1 MLENAGKQ
9 MFKKKTNRSCGV
21 YGKFSC
27 GKKKTEQN
35 PRVDIGCARVLGTF
49 WMQRSSQQW
58 SAVEWGGRT
67 DS

>member
-1 MLENAGKQ
+1 MANSLVV
-9 MFKKKTNRSCGV
+9 R
-21 YGKFSC
+21 
-27 GKKKTEQN
+27 KKTEQN

-58 SAVEWGGRT
+58 SAVEWGSRT